1 MRRDDR
7 GNEVD
12 DRYHTVNLIK
22 PNPMIVVSIQLQYH
36 PELAPCFFSLTEA
49 ETTMTGYISGE
60 CITWKNCA
68 VWPLQIDREIAE
80 ELILLKF
87 ATFLN
92 H

>member
-1 MRRDDR
+1 
-7 GNEVD
+7 
-12 DRYHTVNLIK
+12 
-22 PNPMIVVSIQLQYH
+22 MIVVSIQLQYH
-36 PELAPCFFSLTEA
+36 PELAPCFFSITEA
-49 ETTMTGYISGE
+49 DQTMKGYISGDR
-60 CITWKNCA
+60 ITWKDNA